1 MDAFGKDR
9 MPALPTNDLRKT
21 KAAYVQEALK
31 TMNEATDGSELLSSG
46 ISTRKP
52 WRCGWNLPQGQ
63 PLCPGNLPS
72 LLWLLAR
79 YG

>member
-21 KAAYVQEALK
+21 KAAYVQETLK

-46 ISTRKP
+46 DKYKKALEMWMESATRAALMSGKSP
-52 WRCGWNLPQGQ
+52 KFALVTG
-63 PLCPGNLPS
+63 
-72 LLWLLAR
+72 
-79 YG
+79 